1 MLGLLPLRERV
12 DLNPIVR
19 PTGILVEN
27 GKILLVKQEL
37 IEQSHWSFP
46 GGALEFGETI
56 EQCLVREMK
65 EETGLDVKVKE
76 LLYICDRFHQL
87 NHHVVDITFLVEKV
101 RGGLRSNS
109 FLAKDREIIREIRM
123 VPVDELIKYGFS
135 QTFYRLVKNNFPG
148 RGSYQG
154 DFHKFYGE
162 P

>member
-1 MLGLLPLRERV
+1 
-12 DLNPIVR
+12 LNPIIR
-19 PTGILVEN
+19 PTGILIED

-37 IEQSHWSFP
+37 VEQTHWSFP

-65 EETGLDVKVKE
+65 EETGLDIKVKE

-87 NHHVVDITFLVEKV
+87 NRHVVDMTFLVEKV
-101 RGGLRSNS
+101 GGELRSNS
-109 FLAKDREIIREIRM
+109 FIDKDREIIREIKM
-123 VPVDELIKYGFS
+123 VSIDEIPNYGFS
-135 QTFYRLVKNNFPG
+135 QKLYRLVKENFPG

-162 P
+162 L